1 MTRKRGKKWRG
12 TRRSARAKSRL
23 FGNGP
28 EFIRTLLAGRVAP
41 GTIYRDTIH
50 LGDHTLPSR
59 LSGTGRISVST
70 APLFAIQ
77 RGAGARARSGVAATS
92 GFAGLEGT
100 AERRAAD
107 HWRIGGAFA
116 AAASQH
122 GELVN
127 RLETAGLVKREA
139 DPLDGRGTL
148 LRLTP
153 RGAAKL
159 RSLSFAH
166 REELRVKGPQLARA
180 LKTILRES
188 RLSSSK

>member
-1 MTRKRGKKWRG
+1 MTTLSLRDYQELAEFRFQL
-12 TRRSARAKSRL
+12 RRFLQFSEEQAREHDLESQQHQA
-23 FGNGP
+23 
-28 EFIRTLLAGRVAP
+28 LLVLKG
-41 GTIYRDTIH
+41 
-50 LGDHTLPSR
+50 LPS
-59 LSGTGRISVST
+59 
-70 APLFAIQ
+70 
-77 RGAGARARSGVAATS
+77 GARPTIGE
-92 GFAGLEGT
+92 L
-100 AERRAAD
+100 AERLLLR
-107 HWRIGGAFA
+107 HH
-116 AAASQH
+116 ST